1 MRHTRRFTIEIGR
14 CLTFDCYY
22 CEPEKTTLLKSQNDK
37 ESSHK
42 INTIDVVKPDYLINR
57 NDLLS
62 SFFPGLYK
70 VTKIQLCKNELL
82 VYAQH
87 DQQFIDI
94 SVLEIPAQE
103 KCLFPSTVHETL
115 ANETWNFVVVLFRK
129 VKKTTKPKRKRL
141 GASVLARKG
150 QIILVE
156 NIRFVRCGKSR

>member
-1 MRHTRRFTIEIGR
+1 MRHTCQFTIEIGR
-14 CLTFDCYY
+14 CLTFDYYY
-22 CEPEKTTLLKSQNDK
+22 CEPEKTTLLKSQNNK

-42 INTIDVVKPDYLINR
+42 INTIDV
-57 NDLLS
+57 
-62 SFFPGLYK
+62 
-70 VTKIQLCKNELL
+70 NELL

-103 KCLFPSTVHETL
+103 KCLFPNIIHETL
-115 ANETWNFVVVLFRK
+115 ANETWNFVV
-129 VKKTTKPKRKRL
+129 RKRL

-156 NIRFVRCGKSR
+156 NIRFVHCGKSR